1 MEMRG
6 SEDSFMFQRKE
17 KTNVEDCEKYCRR
30 RNVRARRQHHLGAE
44 KHLTKNFEKMKTRP
58 YQNQPQKL
66 GCAVGCGAGH
76 ATYQTAE
83 LQRTLQHLHSALSL
97 EESARISLRVPLCIY
112 VSMRV
117 WDSGYVIITQMQ

>member
-44 KHLTKNFEKMKTRP
+44 KHLTKKFEKMKTRP
-58 YQNQPQKL
+58 YQNQHRNWAAPSAAALAMQLTKQLNYRELCSTCIPRSPSKKVREFLCVCLCVFTFQCVCGIL
-66 GCAVGCGAGH
+66 G
-76 ATYQTAE
+76 
-83 LQRTLQHLHSALSL
+83 
-97 EESARISLRVPLCIY
+97 
-112 VSMRV
+112 M
-117 WDSGYVIITQMQ
+117 